1 MGRGGERE
9 RGRGKGRGGGG
20 SARPVRNK
28 LQSLLAGEREGE
40 GGREGRG
47 EAHVQSVINYSPYS
61 QGDGRTNSP
70 AALYLH
76 KPFGVFNDSLL
87 RAQQR
92 TLREHSHPKNTH
104 I

>member
-1 MGRGGERE
+1 MYFGVWLVCGERWGGS
-9 RGRGKGRGGGG
+9 RWGGGG
-20 SARPVRNK
+20 GGGGG
-28 LQSLLAGEREGE
+28 GE
-40 GGREGRG
+40 

-61 QGDGRTNSP
+61 QGDGGTNSP

-76 KPFGVFNDSLL
+76 KPFGVFSDSLL